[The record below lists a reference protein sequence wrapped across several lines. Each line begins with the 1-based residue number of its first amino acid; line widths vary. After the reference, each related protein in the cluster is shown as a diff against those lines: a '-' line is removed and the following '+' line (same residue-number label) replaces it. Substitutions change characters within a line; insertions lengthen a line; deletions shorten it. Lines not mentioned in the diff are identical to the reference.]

1 MISFF
6 KMHGIGNDFVLVDNS
21 THSIQP
27 SDCPELARTMCDRRF
42 GVGSDGLIL
51 LNGIQDGAL
60 DMAMFNPDG
69 SQSAMCGNG
78 LRCVARLAHRL
89 GYVNTSGAIRLGGA
103 IRAFRIR
110 EDHQV
115 AIDMTGLISTQPG
128 SVFEVESN
136 TIRQLDIP
144 ISNVL
149 SVTGFA
155 LEVGNPHFVIFCR
168 QNNGGPSLSD
178 IPIESL
184 GPFIEHHAFFP
195 NRTNVH
201 WMELT
206 ADGVA
211 MRTWER
217 GAGVT
222 LACGSGAFA
231 CAIIAKTMLDVPA
244 PVAVDLPG
252 GRLTI
257 ELEPGYQTMI
267 GPATFVFNGEWRP
280 DPKGI

>member
-1 MISFF
+1 MIAFF

-21 THSIQP
+21 SQSILP
-27 SDCPELARTMCDRRF
+27 EHCPELARSMCDRHI

-51 LNGIQDGAL
+51 LNGVHEGAL

-103 IRAFRIR
+103 IRSFRIR

-115 AIDMTGLISTQPG
+115 AIDMTGLISTRSGTQ
-128 SVFEVESN
+128 FEVEPDSISEITIQASSN
-136 TIRQLDIP
+136 QTI
-144 ISNVL
+144 
-149 SVTGFA
+149 TGFA
-155 LEVGNPHFVIFCR
+155 LDVGNPHFVIACP
-168 QNNGGPSLSD
+168 QTADKVSLSE
-178 IPIESL
+178 IPIKSL
-184 GPFIEHHAFFP
+184 GPLIEHNPQFP

-201 WMELT
+201 WMEISSK
-206 ADGVA
+206 GVA

-217 GAGVT
+217 GAGAT

-231 CAIIAKTMLDVPA
+231 CAIVAKVVFDVAA
-244 PVAVDLPG
+244 PIPVHLPG
-252 GRLTI
+252 GLLTI
-257 ELEPGYQTMI
+257 ELEAGYQTMI
-267 GPATFVFNGEWRP
+267 GPASFVFNGEWRP
-280 DPKGI
+280 DPQGF